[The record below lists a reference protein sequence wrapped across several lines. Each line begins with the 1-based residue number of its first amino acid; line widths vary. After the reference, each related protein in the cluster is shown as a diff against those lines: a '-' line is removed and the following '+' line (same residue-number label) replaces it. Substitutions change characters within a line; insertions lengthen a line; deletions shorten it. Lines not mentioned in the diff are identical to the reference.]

1 MPRFAVQNKD
11 AALRHPQ
18 GGCGTRSRNVHL
30 KGLLAATLVVIVA
43 STGAAAAPKLTN
55 AHLVAVKPIAAPRG
69 VGDLCSRYVW
79 ACARV
84 AVNQPLSDRAMAI
97 AKSVNSAVNAEV
109 RAISDRR
116 QYGREDVW
124 ALPTSTGG
132 DCEDFALAKK
142 KRLIEAGLPPASLLI
157 ATVLDRHRE
166 PHAVLVLRTG
176 SGDYVLDNL
185 TSRVL
190 PWQKTGYSFLRMQN
204 PDAPRNWDAI
214 LAGGIF
220 AQS

>member
-1 MPRFAVQNKD
+1 MTRPTAPAD
-11 AALRHPQ
+11 TAAHRRPSRKTIRHLRKLV
-18 GGCGTRSRNVHL
+18 G
-30 KGLLAATLVVIVA
+30 ATLVVLAA
-43 STGAAAAPKLTN
+43 STGAAAAPKPSG

-69 VGDLCSRYVW
+69 SGDLCDRYDW
-79 ACARV
+79 ACARPAAARV
-84 AVNQPLSDRAMAI
+84 AAGQALALAKAVNT
-97 AKSVNSAVNAEV
+97 SVNATVREV
-109 RAISDRR
+109 SDRR

-124 ALPTSTGG
+124 ALPTATGG

-157 ATVLDRHRE
+157 ATALDRKRN

-176 SGDYVLDNL
+176 AGDYVLDNL
-185 TSRVL
+185 TGRVL
-190 PWQKTGYSFLRMQN
+190 PWRETGYSFLMMQN
-204 PDAPRNWDAI
+204 PEAPRLWDAI